1 MSTSKTAG
9 LKQLESP
16 RNYPG
21 VCAHCLTQGFSG
33 SSAKVTGLM
42 VDAAKHDWV
51 KSRPLRMLGLESTQV
66 PWVGGF
72 PETQGLWDAL
82 TGASLHKLK

>member
-1 MSTSKTAG
+1 
-9 LKQLESP
+9 
-16 RNYPG
+16 
-21 VCAHCLTQGFSG
+21 
-33 SSAKVTGLM
+33 M
-42 VDAAKHDWV
+42 VDAAKHDWL

-72 PETQGLWDAL
+72 PEIQGLWDAL